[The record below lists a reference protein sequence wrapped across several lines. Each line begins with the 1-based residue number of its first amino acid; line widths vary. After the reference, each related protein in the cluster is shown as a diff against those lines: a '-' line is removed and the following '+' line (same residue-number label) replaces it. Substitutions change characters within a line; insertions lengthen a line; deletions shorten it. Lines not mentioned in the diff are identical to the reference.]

1 MQVKKFGM
9 NNVIAS
15 IAKQSLP
22 AIFLSMAL
30 VACGDDKGSS
40 PNELPDEVADMD
52 ELEEYKCNMS
62 LIGEIVYVKD
72 KQKNYECDG
81 DHWFE
86 SYNQPKSSSSKK
98 QGDGGSE
105 AAKSSSSSAKSSS
118 SSVTLATLCK
128 TETED
133 NCEYGELVD
142 DRDGKKYKT
151 VKIGDQWW
159 MAQNLDYT
167 DGSEPDSYSGPIWT
181 SINKAVD
188 SVRIG
193 RLYVWKTAIKVCP
206 DGWHLPNND
215 EWSVLLNLVGGEDV
229 AGKILKSQT
238 GWTPETGANGID
250 AVGFS
255 ALPAGYKQPN
265 IVTFATTM
273 SGFWSATE
281 DEQDKAYSVG
291 LFAVGDAMHISN
303 SGSHKT
309 SGYSVRC
316 LKN

>member
-1 MQVKKFGM
+1 MR
-9 NNVIAS
+9 
-15 IAKQSLP
+15 
-22 AIFLSMAL
+22 FLWFSAL
-30 VACGDDKGSS
+30 ACAAMFVACGDDDSS
-40 PNELPDEVADMD
+40 FATRPSDRSSSSVCED
-52 ELEEYKCNMS
+52 
-62 LIGEIVYVKD
+62 
-72 KQKNYECDG
+72 CDDG
-81 DHWFE
+81 
-86 SYNQPKSSSSKK
+86 SSSSKK

-105 AAKSSSSSAKSSS
+105 AAMTSSSSTKSSSNVKSSSSSAKSSS
-118 SSVTLATLCK
+118 SSQIGCK

-142 DRDGKKYKT
+142 DRDDKKYKT
-151 VKIGDQWW
+151 VKIGNQWW
-159 MAQNLDYT
+159 IAQNLDYT
-167 DGSEPDSYSGPIWT
+167 DGSEPDAYSGPIWT

-193 RLYVWKTAIKVCP
+193 RLYVWETAIKVCP

-229 AGKILKSQT
+229 AGKILKAQT

-265 IVTFATTM
+265 VVTFATTM

-291 LFAVGDAMHISN
+291 LFAIGDAMHISN
-303 SGSHKT
+303 SGSNKT

-316 LKN
+316 VKN

>member
-1 MQVKKFGM
+1 MFGKITFCLFAAAM
-9 NNVIAS
+9 I
-15 IAKQSLP
+15 
-22 AIFLSMAL
+22 
-30 VACGDDKGSS
+30 VACSDENSISNAAS
-40 PNELPDEVADMD
+40 PDTAEL
-52 ELEEYKCNMS
+52 
-62 LIGEIVYVKD
+62 
-72 KQKNYECDG
+72 
-81 DHWFE
+81 
-86 SYNQPKSSSSKK
+86 SSSSTIASPLSSAMSSSDAV
-98 QGDGGSE
+98 QPESSSE
-105 AAKSSSSSAKSSS
+105 ASLSTESSSSAVVSS
-118 SSVTLATLCK
+118 LYCK

-133 NCEYGELVD
+133 NCEYGSLTD
-142 DRDGKKYKT
+142 GRDGKTYKT

-159 MAQNLDYT
+159 IAQNLDYT
-167 DGSEPDSYSGPIWT
+167 DGSEPDAYSGPIWT

-193 RLYVWKTAIKVCP
+193 RLYVWETAIKVCP

-229 AGKILKSQT
+229 AGKILKAQT

-265 IVTFATTM
+265 VVTFATTM

-291 LFAVGDAMHISN
+291 LFAIGDAMRISN
-303 SGSHKT
+303 SGSNKT

-316 LKN
+316 VKD